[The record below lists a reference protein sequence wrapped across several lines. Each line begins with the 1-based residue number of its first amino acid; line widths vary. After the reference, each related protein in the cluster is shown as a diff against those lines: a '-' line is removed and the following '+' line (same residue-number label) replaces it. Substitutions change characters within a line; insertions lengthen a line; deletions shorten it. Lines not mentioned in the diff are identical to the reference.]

1 LSAVTI
7 FALSSAPGKAG
18 IAVLRVSGP
27 QAAAAARA
35 LSGRAELPARKAVT
49 VRLRDPRS
57 GETLDHGLV
66 LLFKG
71 KCSYTGEDLAEF
83 HVHGGR
89 AVVAGVVDALA
100 SMPGLRPAAPGEFT
114 RRAFEHGKLD
124 LTAAEA
130 IADLVEADT
139 AVQRRQALR
148 QQEGALAAL
157 YDGWGDKL
165 LQALSLAEA
174 AIDFAEEELPGS
186 LYRQLH
192 LIIDS
197 ITPCIKAHLSDA
209 HRGERL
215 RAGLQ
220 LVILGPPNA
229 GKSSLLNILARREAA
244 IVAATAGTTRD
255 VIEVSLDLG
264 GYPVTLADTAG
275 LRDSAEDVESEGVR
289 RARARAESADLK
301 ILLFDGEH
309 WPALDATTAAL
320 IDDRSL
326 AVLNKSDLL
335 DDKHEKSV
343 ITDFACK
350 YFHRISCLTGVGI
363 DDFLQCLEE
372 EIARRYRPIEDPVIT
387 RARHREAL
395 EECLEALERY
405 LSASGGGAASELGA
419 EDLRLAARSLG
430 RITGR
435 VEVEDILDRIFGQFC
450 IGK

>member
-1 LSAVTI
+1 MSATI

-35 LSGRAELPARKAVT
+35 LSGRAELPPRKAVT

-100 SMPGLRPAAPGEFT
+100 SLPGLRPAAPGEFT

-157 YDGWGDKL
+157 YDSWRDKL

-174 AIDFAEEELPGS
+174 AIDFAEEELPCS
-186 LYRQLH
+186 LYKQLH
-192 LIIDS
+192 SIIDS
-197 ITPCIKAHLSDA
+197 ITPCIQSHLSDA

-220 LVILGPPNA
+220 LVILGPPNS

-244 IVAATAGTTRD
+244 IVATTAGTTRD

-275 LRDSAEDVESEGVR
+275 LRDSVDDVESEGVR

-309 WPALDATTAAL
+309 WPALDATTAAFL
-320 IDDRSL
+320 DDRSL
-326 AVLNKSDLL
+326 VVLNKSDLL
-335 DDKHEKSV
+335 EDQQEKKV
-343 ITDFACK
+343 ITEFTSR
-350 YFHRISCLTGVGI
+350 YLHLISCLTGVGI
-363 DDFLQCLEE
+363 DDFLHCLEE
-372 EIARRYRPIEDPVIT
+372 EIARRYRPLEDPVIT

-395 EECLEALERY
+395 EDCLEALERY
-405 LSASGGGAASELGA
+405 LSAGGQDAASELGA

-435 VEVEDILDRIFGQFC
+435 IEVEDILDRIFGQFC